1 MVGKGPSEEE
11 LEFVTKPS
19 KLKQKGNERGG
30 APRILPK
37 SCYRGHN

>member
-1 MVGKGPSEEE
+1 MVGKGPNEGE

-19 KLKQKGNERGG
+19 KLKQSNGRGG

-37 SCYRGHN
+37 GCYRGHN